1 MTMEPYVRY
10 LPLVL
15 VLTII
20 LERVRELRTDRQ
32 TIPGVREDSLS
43 LRLFLLSGIVGT
55 YGCIAEYVWRGIRP
69 SWPLI
74 LLGVVIIIASFVI
87 RRRAIAALGKFWSL
101 HVEMREGHEFV
112 RNGPFRLMR
121 HPVYFSMILELLG
134 LALILNAW
142 GCFAIAMGIFIP
154 TLIRRLRRE
163 ESALLRQF
171 GAAYEQYQRT
181 TPLLIPWRNGR

>member
-1 MTMEPYVRY
+1 MEPYVRY